1 MIRLAAVILVGGVG
15 QAVARGCP
23 DPLVD
28 QARSVEFAQVGQHLA
43 GHTRVAHDV
52 GLPGAEP
59 DLHQVAVGG
68 PTGGQ
73 PSAFPRKRFVKNFTK
88 RR

>member
-15 QAVARGCP
+15 QAVARGRP

-28 QARSVEFAQVGQHLA
+28 QARSVEFAQVGQ
-43 GHTRVAHDV
+43 
-52 GLPGAEP
+52 
-59 DLHQVAVGG
+59 HQVAVGG